1 MKIGNKGTGGFGN
14 KGTGSLNLI
23 ETTEHTEHTET
34 APCLSVCSV
43 CFDGERN
50 VACSG
55 NIETL
60 LDYAITDE
68 GGHPAMT
75 NYCFAGL
82 VK

>member
-1 MKIGNKGTGGFGN
+1 LASVEIRAASIWCRTQFLTG
-14 KGTGSLNLI
+14 
-23 ETTEHTEHTET
+23 TTEHTKHTET
-34 APCLSVCSV
+34 EPCLSVCSV
-43 CFDGERN
+43 CLDGERN

>member
-1 MKIGNKGTGGFGN
+1 M
-14 KGTGSLNLI
+14 
-23 ETTEHTEHTET
+23 
-34 APCLSVCSV
+34 PSV
-43 CFDGERN
+43 CFACLTEN
-50 VACSG
+50 VTSPVPG